1 MDTVNTR
8 DIYSYFEYEGKMYKC
23 PFDKFVLQ
31 ISEIDENMAQK
42 GNGLHKKRNKTVTN
56 DSKNGAIFVAL
67 LLLILMAFAHHLV
80 SFFSLSLF
88 SLFEIPFTAED

>member
-42 GNGLHKKRNKTVTN
+42 GNGLYKKEIRQLRTIPKTARF
-56 DSKNGAIFVAL
+56 SW
-67 LLLILMAFAHHLV
+67 HY
-80 SFFSLSLF
+80 FFLY
-88 SLFEIPFTAED
+88 